1 MSKLTAKCRVHLGDS
16 TSGRLQGSVPTV
28 VENAIEGQGRQPSPC
43 PSCRIWCHCYADDFV
58 TGRSRP
64 LWELSHQHISCLFSG
79 SSSSFLLTSSLEE
92 TYLSTASP
100 RQSKMPAS
108 QPQTPAC
115 AWKGLESQVR
125 GPGWIQR
132 KVHATNHGLGIYLS
146 IVFFHLWICHCVL
159 ASQANVCSEM

>member
-1 MSKLTAKCRVHLGDS
+1 MSPPSQLTVKCRVHLGDS
-16 TSGRLQGSVPTV
+16 TSGRLQGSIPTV
-28 VENAIEGQGRQPSPC
+28 IENAREGQGRQPSPC
-43 PSCRIWCHCYADDFV
+43 PPCRIWCHCYADDFV

-64 LWELSHQHISCLFSG
+64 MWELFHQHISCLFSG
-79 SSSSFLLTSSLEE
+79 SSSSYLLTSSLEE

-125 GPGWIQR
+125 DLVGYREKCMPRTMALAFIFP
-132 KVHATNHGLGIYLS
+132 LYFSIYGYAIL
-146 IVFFHLWICHCVL
+146 C
-159 ASQANVCSEM
+159 